1 MNFFHIEDISK
12 PGSIDVVNGGVTW
25 TISYSPH
32 VVDPCACDS
41 CKAIK
46 TKKAEEAKKA
56 AEAKKA
62 EEEKKARQ
70 GHIFMSHLLANAAH
84 PK

>member
-1 MNFFHIEDISK
+1 MNFFHIEDLSK
-12 PGSIDVVNGGVTW
+12 PGSIDVVNGGATW

-32 VVDPCACDS
+32 AVDPCACEK

-46 TKKAEEAKKA
+46 TKKAEDAKKA
-56 AEAKKA
+56 EAAKKA
-62 EEEKKARQ
+62 EEEKKKKQ
-70 GHIFMSHLLANAAH
+70 GHIFMAHLLANSGH